1 MALRWQI
8 STCKHSVSLNGQRNV
23 ITEAWFDVLDSE
35 TIGSGLTAV
44 EHKGQYSSS
53 VQFDTSDLSSFVAY
67 DDVTEANVLAWV
79 KETLGSSQVTAIE
92 ADVEN
97 QIAKSKSPTEVKGTP
112 WS

>member
-8 STCKHSVSLNGQRNV
+8 STCKHRVSLNGQTNV

-53 VQFDTSDLSSFVAY
+53 VQFDTSDLSSFVTY
-67 DDVTEANVLAWV
+67 DDVTEANVLSWV
-79 KETLGSSQVTAIE
+79 KETLGSNQVAAIE
-92 ADVEN
+92 ADVTN
-97 QIAKSKSPTEVKGTP
+97 QIAESKAPAEVMGKP

>member
-8 STCKHSVSLNGQRNV
+8 STCKHSVSLNGQTNV

-53 VQFDTSDLSSFVAY
+53 VQFDTSDLSSFITY
-67 DDVTEANVLAWV
+67 DDVTEANVLSWV
-79 KETLGSSQVTAIE
+79 KETLGSSQVAAIE
-92 ADVEN
+92 ADVAN
-97 QIAKSKSPTEVKGTP
+97 QITESKAPAEVMGKP